1 MEDVGVMVAS
11 DYDQS
16 EGSAIEAELYGDQS
30 EGSAIGTCM

>member
-1 MEDVGVMVAS
+1 MVAP

-16 EGSAIEAELYGDQS
+16 EGSAMEAELYADQS